1 MSKEIVIIGAGFA
14 GMWAAL
20 SAARLAKLKQAEDVG
35 VTVIAPVAELRVRP
49 RFYESKVQT
58 LVSPLMPVFETMGVK
73 FVVGQVSNIES
84 DTQQVV
90 YVDENQ
96 RSVTKYYDRLVLAA
110 GSNLRRDMVKGI
122 AEHAFDLDQIDSA
135 AVLEQ
140 HINGLVNQPSS
151 QARNTVVVC
160 GGGFTG
166 IEIATELPARLKALL
181 GESEPVR
188 VIIVERNGQI
198 GTNYSQAL
206 QDVIK
211 QATDD
216 LEIEWMLNAQIEEI
230 TAHGLRL
237 YSGEEIQSKT
247 VIWTAGVKANDLTNV
262 FEKQQGPQGRLH
274 VESSLKVVDQPNI
287 FATGDV
293 AYAATDDKGN
303 HALMSCQHAIL
314 MGKFAGH
321 NVAASL
327 LDGDYLPYKQEN
339 YVTCLDLGSWGA
351 VFTEGWDQ
359 KVKSVKEDA
368 KKIKIAITNELIYP
382 PKAELDLIM
391 EQADPLAPWV

>member
-20 SAARLAKLKQAEDVG
+20 SAARLAKLKQAEDVS

-73 FVVGQVSNIES
+73 FVVGQVTNIES

-96 RSVTKYYDRLVLAA
+96 RSLTKHYDRLVLAA

-140 HINGLVNQPSS
+140 QINGLANQPSS

-181 GESEPVR
+181 GRVSQFASSSWSVMARLEPITVKR
-188 VIIVERNGQI
+188 CKMSSNKRQTIWRLNG
-198 GTNYSQAL
+198 
-206 QDVIK
+206 
-211 QATDD
+211 
-216 LEIEWMLNAQIEEI
+216 
-230 TAHGLRL
+230 
-237 YSGEEIQSKT
+237 
-247 VIWTAGVKANDLTNV
+247 
-262 FEKQQGPQGRLH
+262 
-274 VESSLKVVDQPNI
+274 
-287 FATGDV
+287 
-293 AYAATDDKGN
+293 
-303 HALMSCQHAIL
+303 C
-314 MGKFAGH
+314 
-321 NVAASL
+321 
-327 LDGDYLPYKQEN
+327 
-339 YVTCLDLGSWGA
+339 
-351 VFTEGWDQ
+351 
-359 KVKSVKEDA
+359 
-368 KKIKIAITNELIYP
+368 
-382 PKAELDLIM
+382 
-391 EQADPLAPWV
+391 